1 MQYFKILLFLSAFSI
16 AAIVTSSCNNNNE
29 PGNASDSEQMDHQDM
44 GHSSVEHSEGMN
56 PEAMQTS
63 VKHSDSGS
71 AILDAYLAIKNALVK
86 DNQEQAAKAAS
97 GLFTAVG
104 NFDPAKI
111 QEADQKELKEIMEVV
126 KEHAE
131 HISESEIGHQRE
143 HFESLGKDIK
153 DLVAIIGTDRTLY
166 QQYCPMYNDNKGGM
180 WLSAS
185 KEVENP
191 LFGSSMPKCGVVK
204 ETIAAQ

>member
-1 MQYFKILLFLSAFSI
+1 MHYFKILLFLSAFSTT
-16 AAIVTSSCNNNNE
+16 AIVTSSCNNG
-29 PGNASDSEQMDHQDM
+29 PGNAAGSEQKEQEDM
-44 GHSSVEHSEGMN
+44 GHSSMEHGEGMN

-63 VKHSDSGS
+63 VKHSDSGA

-86 DNQEQAAKAAS
+86 DGQEQAAKAAS
-97 GLFTAVG
+97 DLFTAAG
-104 NFDPAKI
+104 NFDPAKF

-131 HISESEIGHQRE
+131 HISESEIAHQRE

-166 QQYCPMYNDNKGGM
+166 QQYCPMYNNKKGGM

-191 LFGSSMPKCGVVK
+191 LFGSSIPKCGVVK